1 MLIGS
6 VLSAWNWRFAAISF
20 GTLVVTYL
28 VRESMKEH
36 HKKDRLATAIANRQH
51 NKISYLYFSMKGRLK
66 Q

>member
-1 MLIGS
+1 MKSNFRMNVRAGLLLMLIGS

-36 HKKDRLATAIANRQH
+36 PKKRPTSDGHR
-51 NKISYLYFSMKGRLK
+51 
-66 Q
+66 